1 MFFILCYKLLKF
13 AGMKHE
19 FIYKLDIKNLLY
31 LHEQIE
37 NALQEK
43 DPNEIIDYMKK
54 IDKWKLNVRS
64 NEEFDL
70 LNKQYALLDSV
81 ANFNCL

>member
-1 MFFILCYKLLKF
+1 
-13 AGMKHE
+13 MKHE

-37 NALQEK
+37 SALHDK
-43 DPNEIIDYMKK
+43 DPNEILDYMKK
-54 IDKWKLNVRS
+54 IDEWKLNVK
-64 NEEFDL
+64 NNDDYDL
-70 LNKQYALLDSV
+70 LNKRYALLDSV